1 MRPMPRTPAVR
12 SVPAALLAVAGTA
25 FALTASALTA
35 RADEVLLVNG
45 GKLEGKARTV
55 GSEVVIDTGS
65 GEIRLAKDEVK
76 QIVPGKTRKD
86 LYAEKSAALDAAGTA
101 KDPAKR
107 MELADWCR
115 DQKLAD
121 LEKKELRTV
130 LVLDPD
136 HEGARAR
143 LGYVRSDGR
152 WMTED
157 EYRLSR
163 GFVKV
168 GTEWIAKEELERR
181 RAIAE
186 AERAQKEHVKTIRD
200 CIAKMQSPLRKPRA
214 EGKLALIRYAEKIGD
229 TGLADFAGKV
239 AAFYNESWRQV
250 KAEQDAATATVTV
263 RATKSELKRPIPT
276 VSTSLGAFSTPV
288 TIQLPEL
295 SIMSVN
301 STVRV
306 PIKIELDEE

>member
-1 MRPMPRTPAVR
+1 MRPMPRR
-12 SVPAALLAVAGTA
+12 PAALLAVLLLSATA
-25 FALTASALTA
+25 A
-35 RADEVLLVNG
+35 ADEVLLVNG
-45 GKLEGKARTV
+45 GRLEGKARRV
-55 GSEVVIDTGS
+55 GDEVVIETGS
-65 GEIRLAKDEVK
+65 GELRLKGDEVK

-86 LYAEKSAALDAAGTA
+86 LYDEKLAALEAAGQS
-101 KDPAKR
+101 KDAAKR

-130 LVLDPD
+130 LVLDAD
-136 HEGARAR
+136 HAGARAR
-143 LGYVRSDGR
+143 LGYIRSEDR

-157 EYRLSR
+157 EYRISR

-168 GTEWIAKEELERR
+168 GTEWVEKSELERR

-186 AERAQKEHVKTIRD
+186 AERAQREHVKTIRD
-200 CIAKMQSPLRKPRA
+200 SIAKMQSPLRKPRK

-229 TGLADFAGKV
+229 TGLVDFAGRV
-239 AAFYNESWRQV
+239 AAFYNESWRQI
-250 KAEQDAATATVTV
+250 KLEQDAATATVTV
-263 RATKSELKRPIPT
+263 RAAKSELKRPIPT
-276 VSTSLGAFSTPV
+276 IQTSLGANSTPV

-306 PIKIELDEE
+306 PIKIELDDE